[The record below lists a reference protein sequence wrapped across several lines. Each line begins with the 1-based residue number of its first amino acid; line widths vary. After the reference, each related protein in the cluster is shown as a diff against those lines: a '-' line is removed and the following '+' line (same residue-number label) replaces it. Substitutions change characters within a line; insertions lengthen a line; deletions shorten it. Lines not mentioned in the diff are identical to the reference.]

1 MRFLQNIIQ
10 SVNTSIQLLRHTVH
24 RLNIDVILLQEIWQ
38 PSDGS
43 ITIKNYSQPITKF
56 RQGGKGGGV
65 AIIPHRKVK
74 IVHLKEYDMDGLKAV
89 WAVILINKVQTVIG
103 SVYVPPGDMSAL
115 SILDTVISKILTSFS
130 HILIAINA
138 NSRSTL
144 WDDMCAGISQSRR
157 SVQMGSKLEDIIDK
171 YGLEAL
177 NTGCPTYRSG
187 NITTAPDVTLI
198 RGSWQRSK
206 VCWSV
211 IDDDLRS
218 PHEGILIDIG
228 DRVEFE
234 RKEVIDWNKFDW
246 EAYCNV
252 TGPCLQKL
260 YDHWVSDIDIDIDK
274 MASELISTV
283 ENCVEEIATRKI
295 VTKHSKPW
303 ISPTISSQLKL
314 LRKMRKKCRH
324 RKSPFNISEY
334 KKLQKDTKDMLDRA
348 ESEWLQLELKKLSE
362 ASEREKWKII
372 RRLTNDTIVAEVQPV
387 RKLVQGKHVYLFDDH
402 EIRNEFENHHIRKIS
417 SVIHDPVDED
427 LYQSLQEAIQA
438 AKEGGGNEIMLSLI
452 HI

>member
-1 MRFLQNIIQ
+1 MLNTASSVHNLTATKIVVVGLFSALIVVGGILLLALSVLFTSVVMRFLQNIIQ

-74 IVHLKEYDMDGLKAV
+74 IVHLKEYDMDGLEAV

-157 SVQMGSKLEDIIDK
+157 
-171 YGLEAL
+171 
-177 NTGCPTYRSG
+177 
-187 NITTAPDVTLI
+187 
-198 RGSWQRSK
+198 
-206 VCWSV
+206 
-211 IDDDLRS
+211 
-218 PHEGILIDIG
+218 
-228 DRVEFE
+228 
-234 RKEVIDWNKFDW
+234 
-246 EAYCNV
+246 
-252 TGPCLQKL
+252 
-260 YDHWVSDIDIDIDK
+260 
-274 MASELISTV
+274 
-283 ENCVEEIATRKI
+283 
-295 VTKHSKPW
+295 
-303 ISPTISSQLKL
+303 
-314 LRKMRKKCRH
+314 
-324 RKSPFNISEY
+324 
-334 KKLQKDTKDMLDRA
+334 
-348 ESEWLQLELKKLSE
+348 
-362 ASEREKWKII
+362 
-372 RRLTNDTIVAEVQPV
+372 
-387 RKLVQGKHVYLFDDH
+387 
-402 EIRNEFENHHIRKIS
+402 
-417 SVIHDPVDED
+417 
-427 LYQSLQEAIQA
+427 
-438 AKEGGGNEIMLSLI
+438 LSLI